1 MESALHQGP
10 DAAAALIPEP
20 RAMVGWVDHAL
31 RDGVREWLRRR
42 PLVMRAQDGQPA
54 QLHEVVALDPA
65 DPALVRAL
73 APHILDLLHPDWYP
87 HLPLLRGLGLED
99 RSLGEIWDIAAT
111 LPISPMDWH
120 AVYDAAESLDAT
132 VLEGIPVPLAD
143 GRVVRGARGVV
154 QPEGHAETLGLL
166 GADVVAEEA
175 SHRLLARLGARP
187 FDVAAVLDAGFVR
200 RVEDAV
206 AHDDDRAPSMVVAAA
221 RLLAEAGVEPGGL
234 ASLGDVPVPVQSGG
248 WERAA
253 SVVLPGSRL
262 DHAVG
267 EDVPRLA
274 SDVARE
280 TEGWAA
286 LGVLAGLVPVTLHEQ
301 PLDPDVWDGLV
312 ADGGSWCLS
321 VADRVGADDPGELLA
336 LEVTVTRGVELLGG
350 APDALVLLADPD
362 VVGAITG
369 DALIL
374 TPDGRR
380 VAVPSPSAWWLHE
393 VPLLEGRCPV
403 EVRLPGDDRLAA
415 FFPVVARPPG
425 VDDDLL
431 RALGVHT
438 TLDDWV
444 STPDGVD
451 ELLEMLA
458 DEDVEVDVDLLVE
471 VCRVLTDVDE
481 LPEPPERVRA
491 VVEGRTRVTDAA
503 DVVVAVAPHHA
514 LVLRTPHVPGTP
526 RLADVL
532 DLDSSDDARCG
543 RPSWTTGRSRP
554 CPRYPCRV
562 AGRRSTA
569 SMTSSR
575 SVAPRWTG
583 GWPTTA
589 RCTR

>member
-1 MESALHQGP
+1 MGEDERHHWQVSRDSSPTVVVEDGTARYWWIRTDDDEVSEERAEQYQATVAVPVTSEGVPVPLPDSVARVVHAPTPTDDPLDLPVLVIADLPLDATRRRVVEGQDADEVIAALVTAYGSAVVESALHQGP

-111 LPISPMDWH
+111 LPISPTDWH

-187 FDVAAVLDAGFVR
+187 FDVAAVLDAAFVR

-206 AHDDDRAPSMVVAAA
+206 AHDDDRAASMVVAAA

-312 ADGGSWCLS
+312 ADGAAGVCL
-321 VADRVGADDPGELLA
+321 ADRVGADDPGELLA

-362 VVGAITG
+362 VR
-369 DALIL
+369 
-374 TPDGRR
+374 GR
-380 VAVPSPSAWWLHE
+380 
-393 VPLLEGRCPV
+393 
-403 EVRLPGDDRLAA
+403 
-415 FFPVVARPPG
+415 
-425 VDDDLL
+425 
-431 RALGVHT
+431 
-438 TLDDWV
+438 
-444 STPDGVD
+444 
-451 ELLEMLA
+451 
-458 DEDVEVDVDLLVE
+458 
-471 VCRVLTDVDE
+471 
-481 LPEPPERVRA
+481 
-491 VVEGRTRVTDAA
+491 
-503 DVVVAVAPHHA
+503 HH
-514 LVLRTPHVPGTP
+514 G
-526 RLADVL
+526 
-532 DLDSSDDARCG
+532 
-543 RPSWTTGRSRP
+543 
-554 CPRYPCRV
+554 
-562 AGRRSTA
+562 
-569 SMTSSR
+569 
-575 SVAPRWTG
+575 
-583 GWPTTA
+583 
-589 RCTR
+589 